1 MTKLSILAPAKIN
14 LYLNVAGKRPNG
26 YHDIESVMQSISLF
40 DRLDVR
46 KNECADGKHITLEC
60 HGLPI
65 PDGEGNLVYR
75 AAERFFEAVG
85 MEHYDVF
92 FTIQKIIPT
101 EAGLG
106 GGSADAAAAIL
117 ALDRLYDTGLSID
130 DMCKIGVKVGA
141 DIPFC
146 IQKGTSTAEGIGE
159 IMNPIESMP
168 KCTLVV
174 AMPKGGKVSTAE
186 AYRRIDALPSGA
198 DVSFSDFLLAMKNGD
213 LSEISAKMYNK
224 FELITPEETG
234 STALVKTMLSL
245 GAIGARMSGSGASV
259 FGVFANET
267 AAKTAFDALPDDMQK
282 FICEPI
288 SAEYPCFF

>member
-1 MTKLSILAPAKIN
+1 
-14 LYLNVAGKRPNG
+14 
-26 YHDIESVMQSISLF
+26 
-40 DRLDVR
+40 
-46 KNECADGKHITLEC
+46 
-60 HGLPI
+60 
-65 PDGEGNLVYR
+65 
-75 AAERFFEAVG
+75 
-85 MEHYDVF
+85 
-92 FTIQKIIPT
+92 
-101 EAGLG
+101 
-106 GGSADAAAAIL
+106 
-117 ALDRLYDTGLSID
+117 
-130 DMCKIGVKVGA
+130 
-141 DIPFC
+141 
-146 IQKGTSTAEGIGE
+146 
-159 IMNPIESMP
+159 MNPIESMP
-168 KCTLVV
+168 KCTLLL

-259 FGVFANET
+259 FGVFADEK